1 MSRRMRIGWMVA
13 GSLVALVLALTLGG
27 VLVLRSDWLREKIRQ
42 RMVAEIEKATGGRS
56 EIRAFRFDWKQLR
69 AEVDG
74 FVLHGSEPPGAPPLF
89 QADSIAVGLKLIS
102 ALRREVDIQY
112 MDVRHPQVHLIVD
125 AGGHTNVPAPKVQ
138 GARPRRP
145 RKGTVETIL
154 DLAIGRFNLENGT
167 FEVQDRGAT
176 AFDARGQNLRAD
188 IAYDGS
194 GLRYHGRISVSPA
207 DFQWGIHR
215 PVPLD
220 ISLTLGLEKNRVQ
233 IESARVATA
242 QSQTE
247 FSGAIDSLVD
257 LSGSFQFKARVA
269 LAELGRIIVWHTEL
283 EGPVTLAGNLRFH
296 GTSDYLAT
304 ASFHTVGLLFTP
316 DPHFTLRDCTADGS
330 VRVDPRGV
338 EANGVQLAGLAMATL
353 TGSGTDHPL
362 ERFPVSGRIET
373 VALRARTL
381 DANGI
386 RLETLSG
393 SFAGQTQIAA
403 LSRVHVV
410 GEVTGFDAR
419 EMLRVYNGQTVPWD
433 GAASGPLDL
442 TVTLQHSDS
451 LRLTA
456 HMAIAP
462 AGNGAPVHGSLDA
475 TFDGLAET
483 LDLGHSFLALPDTRL
498 DFSGVLGRQLRVRA
512 DSRNLDEVLPAFDVP
527 SLPVKLQ
534 KGEVAF
540 DGSVSGKLD
549 DPRIAGH
556 GSATNVAWAGKIFDA
571 LSGDIDLTSAGI
583 SVRNGSV
590 QRGTLRAQGA
600 GSLGMRDWSVEDASP
615 LTLSASIRNAPA
627 ADLLAIADVH
637 DVPLQGSIDAT
648 GKISGTFGDPRINA
662 AITATNGAIAGEPF
676 TRFTGAVNYSGRTI
690 EMGNAQLVA
699 GAKQIAIQANYQH
712 QADALGNGRLR
723 LQVDTNQMSLGQFQ
737 IVSKA
742 YPGIHGTAELH
753 ATGLMDIVPAKPGQ
767 PGFHIVSLDGALNG
781 RGLRINEQALRD
793 VTLTAA
799 TKGTQLVAHLD
810 SELAGSV
817 IHGEGQW
824 RLVDDYP
831 GAVQISFNKIDL
843 TRLLVWLGR
852 SKPPG
857 GVEIAG
863 AAEGTLAVT
872 GPALNPELWRAV
884 LRVPSLDIGPGGDL
898 AAKGNALALHNQE
911 PIVVTMEHDL
921 IKVES
926 ARLRGRATD
935 LSLSGTI
942 NLQQKNPVDLRVN
955 GRFDLATL
963 QDFNRDIYSAGS
975 TEIGVTIRGALAQ
988 PQVNGRIEIKE
999 ATFNLADIPVGVYRT
1014 NGVILFDGDRATIQS
1029 FSGESGGGKIMISG
1043 FAGYGGDA
1051 LVFHLH
1057 LGAQAV
1063 RVRYPEDFSTVANA
1077 SLNLTGSTDSSMLAG
1092 NIAVLRTGFNPR
1104 SDFSSILAKS
1114 AEPVRTPSAQTGL
1127 LANMHFD
1134 VQIESAPDITF
1145 QSSLAQGLQAE
1156 ASLRLRGTGSN
1167 PALLGRINITQGQI
1181 VFFGTQFDVNQG
1193 SLAFYNPLKIDPVLN
1208 IDLETKSRGVDV
1220 ILNISGPINKLN
1232 LTPRSDPPLQ
1242 FSDILALLA
1251 TGRSPTADYSTLMAS
1266 PASPQSLQ
1274 SLGASALLGQAIASP
1289 VTGRLQRFF
1298 GVTRLKIDPTLTS
1311 LTGVEN
1317 NPQARLTIEQQVTP
1331 NITFTYITDV
1341 TSSDPLVVQ
1350 VEWALSRN
1358 WSAVALREENGL
1370 FGLNFLYKRRF

>member
-1 MSRRMRIGWMVA
+1 MSRRSRIAWIA
-13 GSLVALVLALTLGG
+13 AASLAALMLALALGG
-27 VLVLRSDWLREKIRQ
+27 VLVLRSGWFREKIRQ
-42 RMVAEIEKATGGRS
+42 RLVAEVEKATGSRS
-56 EIRAFRFDWKQLR
+56 EIGAFRFDWKRLR

-74 FVLHGSEPPGAPPLF
+74 FVLHGSEPADAPPLF
-89 QADSIAVGLKLIS
+89 KADSIAVGLKLVS
-102 ALRREVDIQY
+102 ALRREIDIQY
-112 MDVRHPQVHLIVD
+112 LDVRHPQVYLIVD

-138 GARPRRP
+138 HAQRS
-145 RKGTVETIL
+145 RKSAVETIL

-167 FEVQDRGAT
+167 FEVRDHGAT
-176 AFDARGQNLRAD
+176 PFDARGRNLRAE
-188 IAYDGS
+188 IAYDRG
-194 GLRYHGRISVSPA
+194 GPRYHGRISLSPA
-207 DFQWGIHR
+207 DFQWGVHR
-215 PVPLD
+215 PLPLD
-220 ISLTLGLEKNRVQ
+220 VSLTLALEKNRVQ

-247 FSGAIDSLVD
+247 FSGAIDSLTD

-269 LAELGRIIVWHTEL
+269 LKELGRIIAWHTLL
-283 EGPVTLAGNLRFH
+283 EGPVTLAGNLHFH
-296 GTSDYLAT
+296 GMSDYLAT
-304 ASFHTVGLLFTP
+304 GSFHSAGLLFTP
-316 DPHFTLRDCTADGS
+316 DPHFTLRDCTVDGV
-330 VRVDPRGV
+330 VRLDPRGV
-338 EANGVQLAGLAMATL
+338 ETSGVRLAGMAMAIL

-362 ERFPVSGRIET
+362 ERFPVSGRIES
-373 VALRARTL
+373 VALRGRTL
-381 DANGI
+381 DASGI
-386 RLETLSG
+386 RLQTLSG
-393 SFAGQTQIAA
+393 SFAGQTQIAQ

-410 GEVTGFDAR
+410 GDVAGFDTR

-433 GAASGPLDL
+433 GAASGPIDL

-451 LRLTA
+451 LRLAA
-456 HMAIAP
+456 HMAITP
-462 AGNGAPVHGSLDA
+462 AGSGAPVHGSIDA
-475 TFDGLAET
+475 AYDGIGET
-483 LDLGHSFLALPDTRL
+483 LDLGRSFLALPATRL
-498 DFSGVLGRQLRVRA
+498 DFSGVLGRQLRIRA
-512 DSRNLDEVLPAFDVP
+512 DSRNLDDVLPAFNIQ
-527 SLPVKLQ
+527 SLPVKLRN
-534 KGEVAF
+534 GEVVF
-540 DGSVSGKLD
+540 DGSVTGKLD
-549 DPRIAGH
+549 EPRIAGH
-556 GSATNVAWAGKIFDA
+556 GNATNVVWSGQTFDA
-571 LSGDIDLTSAGI
+571 LSGDVDLSSAGI
-583 SVRNGSV
+583 AVRNGSV
-590 QRGTLRAQGA
+590 QRGILRAQGS
-600 GSLGMRDWSVEDASP
+600 GSLAMRDWTVEDGSP
-615 LTLSASIRNAPA
+615 LSLSASIRNAPA

-637 DVPLQGSIDAT
+637 DVPLRGAIDAT
-648 GKISGTFGDPRINA
+648 GKISGTFGDPRIDA

-676 TRFTGAVNYSGRTI
+676 ARFTGAVNSSGNTI
-690 EMGNAQLVA
+690 EMSNAQLDA
-699 GAKQIAIQANYQH
+699 GAKQITIGANYQH
-712 QADALGNGRLR
+712 QPGAFGNGRLR
-723 LQVDTNQMSLGQFQ
+723 IQVDSNPMPLGQFQ
-737 IVSKA
+737 ALSKE
-742 YPGIHGTAELH
+742 YPGIHGTAEVH
-753 ATGLMDIVPAKPGQ
+753 TTGVLDIAPAKPGQ
-767 PGFHIVSLDGALNG
+767 PGFHIVSLNGALNG
-781 RGLRINEQALRD
+781 RGLRINDQALRD
-793 VTLTAA
+793 VTLSAA

-824 RLVDDYP
+824 SLADDYP
-831 GAVQISFNKIDL
+831 GAAQISFNRIDL
-843 TRLLVWLGR
+843 TRLLAWLGH

-857 GVEIAG
+857 GVQITG
-863 AAEGTLAVT
+863 SAEGSLAVT
-872 GPALNPELWRAV
+872 GPAFSPALWKAE
-884 LRVPSLDIGPGGDL
+884 LRVPSLQVGPGGDL
-898 AAKGNALALHNQE
+898 AVNGNPLALHNPA
-911 PIVVTMEHDL
+911 PIVVTMERDI

-926 ARLRGRATD
+926 ARLTGRSTD

-942 NLQQKNPVDLRVN
+942 NLQQKNPIDLHVS
-955 GRFDLATL
+955 GSFDLATL

-975 TEIGVTIRGALAQ
+975 TAIGLDMRGPLAQ
-988 PQVNGRIEIKE
+988 PQVNGRIEIKD

-1029 FSGESGGGKIMISG
+1029 FSGESGGGQVTVSG
-1043 FAGYGGDA
+1043 FASYGGDA

-1063 RVRYPEDFSTVANA
+1063 RVRYPEDFSTVASA
-1077 SLNLTGSTDSSMLAG
+1077 SLNLTGASDSSMLAG
-1092 NIAVLRTGFNPR
+1092 NISVLRTGFNPR

-1127 LANMHFD
+1127 VANMHFD
-1134 VQIESAPDITF
+1134 VQIESAPDLTF

-1167 PALLGRINITQGQI
+1167 PALLGRINITHGQI
-1181 VFFGTQFDVNQG
+1181 VFFGTPFDVNQG
-1193 SLAFYNPLKIDPVLN
+1193 SLAFYNPVKIDPVLN

-1317 NPQARLTIEQQVTP
+1317 NPQARLTVEQQVTP